1 MRKCKQWRQRESQ
14 RDCQSRYRT
23 DQEPVKSRSRQLG
36 LYKIIQ
42 QQHQSVLRDE
52 TEQRAHDPGNQGK
65 RQQLRQRKEQHIAV
79 LRAHA
84 LHQCDTVEMAGQET
98 PARHR
103 HGHPPEQHAH
113 QGGQHQET
121 LGAFDG

>member
-1 MRKCKQWRQRESQ
+1 MGFDE
-14 RDCQSRYRT
+14 
-23 DQEPVKSRSRQLG
+23 
-36 LYKIIQ
+36 IIQ
-42 QQHQSVLRDE
+42 QQHQSVLRDK
-52 TEQRAHDPGNQGK
+52 TEQRAHDSGNQRKG
-65 RQQLRQRKEQHIAV
+65 QQLRQRKAQYIAV

-84 LHQCDTVEMAGQET
+84 LHQRDAVEVAGQET

-103 HGHPPEQHAH
+103 HCNSTEQHAH